1 MSAHRTRKHTIGHC
15 SLVLFLLGMSAA
27 LSSCEETEKNP
38 CFNVSSA
45 ECNTLPCGNLT
56 CSGATPICE
65 ESSKTCVGCLQD
77 SDCGDPATPLCN
89 TTTKTCQA
97 GCSASVACQRF
108 AQAPVCN
115 AATGACVQCTA
126 QERQAC
132 GSNVCD
138 AATSTCSTF
147 AQQSANLCQPCVAD
161 AQCQA
166 NQLCVPLTLA
176 GTNASYGNYCMN
188 RGPQGCA
195 NSRPYFRG
203 ETLTSVDG
211 TQAQVCVSRTST
223 CPALNVDFSQTTCG
237 AANASGDAQ
246 CGLPNLNDGVCVQ
259 AGGVGSTTY
268 RCSVPCASN
277 DDCPLGA
284 FQCTVTSAS
293 SPTGKACTL

>member
-1 MSAHRTRKHTIGHC
+1 MFQASKTSRLRALLF
-15 SLVLFLLGMSAA
+15 SFVLFGCSDAKCPTG
-27 LSSCEETEKNP
+27 SVEEAGRCVP
-38 CFNVSSA
+38 ASSA
-45 ECNTLPCGNLT
+45 PCGNQT

-161 AQCQA
+161 AQCQP
-166 NQLCVPLTLA
+166 NQLCVPLTFP
-176 GTNASYGNYCMN
+176 GASAPYGNYCAAN
-188 RGPQGCA
+188 RAMQPNQACTT
-195 NSRPYFRG
+195 PYITG
-203 ETLTSVDG
+203 AMVTSVDG
-211 TQAQVCVSRTST
+211 AQAEVCVSRAST
-223 CPALNVDFSQTTCG
+223 CPALNVDFRVTTCG
-237 AANASGDAQ
+237 ATNASGDAQ
-246 CGLPNLNDGVCVQ
+246 CGLSNLEDGVCVPF
-259 AGGVGSTTY
+259 AATNTL
-268 RCSVPCASN
+268 RCSVPCISA
-277 DDCPLGA
+277 DDCPNSLA
-284 FQCTVTSAS
+284 PVCAARAS
-293 SPTGKACTL
+293 DNRRYCQL